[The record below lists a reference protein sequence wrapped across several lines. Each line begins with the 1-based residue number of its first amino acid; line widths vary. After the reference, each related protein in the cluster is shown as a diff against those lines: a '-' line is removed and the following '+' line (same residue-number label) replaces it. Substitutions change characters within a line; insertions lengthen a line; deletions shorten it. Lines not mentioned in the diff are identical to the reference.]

1 MATQGQRRTEAVA
14 AIRRLRQEYR
24 KADSAGERVQREL
37 NRLTK
42 RKTLIGP
49 DQLKT
54 LADKLLQYVSIV
66 ESLQRIYAIIKQ
78 IVIDIP
84 R

>member
-1 MATQGQRRTEAVA
+1 MATQGQRRAEAVG
-14 AIRRLRQEYR
+14 AIRRLRAEYR
-24 KADSAGERVQREL
+24 KADSSGERVQREL

-49 DQLKT
+49 DQLKG
-54 LADKLLQYVSIV
+54 LADKLEEYVRIV
-66 ESLQRIYAIIKQ
+66 ESLQRLYAIIFQ
-78 IVIDIP
+78 IVSALP